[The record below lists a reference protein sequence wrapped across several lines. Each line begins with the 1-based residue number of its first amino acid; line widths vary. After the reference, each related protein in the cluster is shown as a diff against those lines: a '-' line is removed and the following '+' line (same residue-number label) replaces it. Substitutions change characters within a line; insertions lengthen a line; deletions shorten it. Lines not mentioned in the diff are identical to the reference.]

1 MIPIHETAA
10 GITFA
15 VKIHPRAKK
24 NAVTGA
30 VGDALKISLTAPPI
44 DGKANAAC
52 IDFLAKLLRVSRAS
66 VTIASGE
73 SSRQKTIRVAGIT
86 GEELRTRLEP
96 Q

>member
-1 MIPIHETAA
+1 MIPVHETPT
-10 GITFA
+10 GLTFA
-15 VKIHPRAKK
+15 VKIHPRAKM
-24 NAVTGA
+24 NAITGQ

-52 IDFLAKLLRVSRAS
+52 IDFLAKVLRVSRAS

-73 SSRQKTIRVAGIT
+73 SSRQKVIRVAGIT
-86 GEELRTRLEP
+86 SEDMRTRLEP